1 MFIVDIWQTWLY
13 EPLFNALIYIYNN
26 WTDQNLGW
34 AVIYLTIIIRVLILP
49 FSFID
54 EFKKSKNDAVF
65 KKVDQLRKEFKNDS
79 VMQKQEIRR
88 LLKKQK
94 VSPWAKAVVLVIQ
107 AVVFL
112 LLYQVFIGGVKGEKV
127 IKILYSFVEFPG
139 AINTNF
145 YGFDLAA
152 RYDIL
157 WSGAVTLLVVFNIY
171 LGFRRNK
178 DGLNKSDLAYF
189 VLFPLAVFIF
199 LWILPMVKAL
209 FFLTTM
215 LFGTILHQF
224 SRVIFKSKGP

>member
-34 AVIYLTIIIRVLILP
+34 AVIYLTIIIRVITLP

-54 EFKKSKNDAVF
+54 EFKKSKNDEVF
-65 KKVDQLRKEFKNDS
+65 KKVDKLRKEFKNDS
-79 VMQKQEIRR
+79 VMQNQEIRR

-107 AVVFL
+107 AIVFL

-127 IKILYSFVEFPG
+127 VKILYPFVEFPG
-139 AINTNF
+139 VINTNF

-157 WSGAVTLLVVFNIY
+157 WSGAVALLIIFNIY
-171 LGFRRNK
+171 LGFRRSK
-178 DGLNKSDLAYF
+178 GGLNKSDLAYF
-189 VLFPLAVFIF
+189 ILFPLAVFFF

-215 LFGTILHQF
+215 LFGTMLHQF
-224 SRVIFKSKGP
+224 SRVIFKSKSE